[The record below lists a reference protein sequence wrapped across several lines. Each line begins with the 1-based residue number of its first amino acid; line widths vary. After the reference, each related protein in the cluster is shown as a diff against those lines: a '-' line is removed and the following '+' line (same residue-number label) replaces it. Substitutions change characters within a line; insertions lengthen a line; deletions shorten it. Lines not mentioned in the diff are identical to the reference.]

1 MGGSGACED
10 GQAEPGA
17 LKSFAAARRN
27 GSDGE
32 ENSVPYPIWDM
43 RYSAAPLGLMC
54 TQTVVGVRGMALV
67 KAVYGATVE
76 SHAQAHKLTA
86 LH

>member
-1 MGGSGACED
+1 
-10 GQAEPGA
+10 
-17 LKSFAAARRN
+17 
-27 GSDGE
+27 
-32 ENSVPYPIWDM
+32 M

-86 LH
+86 LHQLSGVTAFSVIGTCLSLIALNFSDAGEWLILVASGF